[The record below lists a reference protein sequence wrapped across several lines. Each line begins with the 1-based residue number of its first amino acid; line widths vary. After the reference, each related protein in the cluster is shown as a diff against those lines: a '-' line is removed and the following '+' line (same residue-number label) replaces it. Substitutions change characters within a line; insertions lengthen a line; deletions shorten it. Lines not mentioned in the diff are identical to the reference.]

1 MKNVIAIIKNA
12 WGDSPPPK
20 VKTGFILNIIGLTA
34 FLCLSGATAH
44 AQSDKQIINMDN
56 PDYHIDV
63 ERFCSPFIDFDNP
76 EEYNSKEVNYRYVK
90 YTQNMNVS
98 FSERY
103 PILIHYISMD
113 SLVTK
118 KATFCDTGF
127 GKLNLI
133 TNAQGKLISMN
144 CETKMDKTGFKE
156 LVKAVRQK
164 YGKPALKK
172 AETGKDELKKIL
184 INSMVSKGK
193 NIPVYLWK
201 QDDEYIGL
209 FMESEDVVNFFRAK
223 KEFEDLFRDD
233 FIVLGGG
240 SGFFAKNLIYPF
252 YAPNHA
258 KAVKTVSQSM
268 QQKHKHEKDIEY
280 GISPHTFKITEFDRF
295 AYPIG
300 LCQVTIQ

>member
-1 MKNVIAIIKNA
+1 
-12 WGDSPPPK
+12 
-20 VKTGFILNIIGLTA
+20 
-34 FLCLSGATAH
+34 
-44 AQSDKQIINMDN
+44 
-56 PDYHIDV
+56 
-63 ERFCSPFIDFDNP
+63 
-76 EEYNSKEVNYRYVK
+76 
-90 YTQNMNVS
+90 
-98 FSERY
+98 
-103 PILIHYISMD
+103 MD

-201 QDDEYIGL
+201 LDDEYIGL
-209 FMESEDVVNFFRAK
+209 FMEGEDIVKLFRAK
-223 KEFEDLFRDD
+223 KEFEDLLIKVNGPYIEATIELQKWERKMFKRYETGYNKL
-233 FIVLGGG
+233 ILNHMKM
-240 SGFFAKNLIYPF
+240 AKMWDTGTPRESKFKHILQHIP
-252 YAPNHA
+252 
-258 KAVKTVSQSM
+258 VKNTPSI
-268 QQKHKHEKDIEY
+268 KY
-280 GISPHTFKITEFDRF
+280 
-295 AYPIG
+295 
-300 LCQVTIQ
+300 

>member
-1 MKNVIAIIKNA
+1 
-12 WGDSPPPK
+12 
-20 VKTGFILNIIGLTA
+20 
-34 FLCLSGATAH
+34 
-44 AQSDKQIINMDN
+44 
-56 PDYHIDV
+56 
-63 ERFCSPFIDFDNP
+63 
-76 EEYNSKEVNYRYVK
+76 
-90 YTQNMNVS
+90 
-98 FSERY
+98 
-103 PILIHYISMD
+103 MD

-223 KEFEDLFRDD
+223 KR
-233 FIVLGGG
+233 I
-240 SGFFAKNLIYPF
+240 
-252 YAPNHA
+252 
-258 KAVKTVSQSM
+258 
-268 QQKHKHEKDIEY
+268 
-280 GISPHTFKITEFDRF
+280 
-295 AYPIG
+295 
-300 LCQVTIQ
+300 

>member
-103 PILIHYISMD
+103 PILIHYIS
-113 SLVTK
+113 
-118 KATFCDTGF
+118 
-127 GKLNLI
+127 
-133 TNAQGKLISMN
+133 
-144 CETKMDKTGFKE
+144 
-156 LVKAVRQK
+156 
-164 YGKPALKK
+164 
-172 AETGKDELKKIL
+172 
-184 INSMVSKGK
+184 
-193 NIPVYLWK
+193 
-201 QDDEYIGL
+201 
-209 FMESEDVVNFFRAK
+209 
-223 KEFEDLFRDD
+223 
-233 FIVLGGG
+233 
-240 SGFFAKNLIYPF
+240 
-252 YAPNHA
+252 
-258 KAVKTVSQSM
+258 TVSYT
-268 QQKHKHEKDIEY
+268 HLTL
-280 GISPHTFKITEFDRF
+280 P
-295 AYPIG
+295 
-300 LCQVTIQ
+300 TILLV

>member
-1 MKNVIAIIKNA
+1 MKIK
-12 WGDSPPPK
+12 
-20 VKTGFILNIIGLTA
+20 TLIIIGLTA

-44 AQSDKQIINMDN
+44 AQSDNQIINMDN
-56 PDYHIDV
+56 PDYDIDV

-76 EEYNSKEVNYRYVK
+76 KKTRKEVNYRYVK
-90 YTQNMNVS
+90 YTKDMYVS
-98 FSERY
+98 RTEKY
-103 PILIHYISMD
+103 PILIYYISMD
-113 SLVTK
+113 SLATK
-118 KATFCDTGF
+118 KATFCDTDF

-223 KEFEDLFRDD
+223 K
-233 FIVLGGG
+233 
-240 SGFFAKNLIYPF
+240 NLKIYSS
-252 YAPNHA
+252 
-258 KAVKTVSQSM
+258 K
-268 QQKHKHEKDIEY
+268 
-280 GISPHTFKITEFDRF
+280 
-295 AYPIG
+295 
-300 LCQVTIQ
+300 

>member
-223 KEFEDLFRDD
+223 KEFEDLLI
-233 FIVLGGG
+233 IVYGPYIEDWNGKYITLYAAKVRAFGDVVEALRIRPKAPSIKTYICADCRQPIQGAGSKSAEEIAALG
-240 SGFFAKNLIYPF
+240 K
-252 YAPNHA
+252 
-258 KAVKTVSQSM
+258 
-268 QQKHKHEKDIEY
+268 QQ
-280 GISPHTFKITEFDRF
+280 
-295 AYPIG
+295 
-300 LCQVTIQ
+300 